1 MERIERITNTLEEV
15 ISEMR
20 RLAIAHKRDTFAPTT
35 LVAEWFIERFNEV
48 LTDVKELEKIA
59 NYNESLTAL
68 KDSLKDDSPLEE
80 EKKEEGITNYTSIV
94 DKTKRLKK
102 VEAPQPKKILGYTHT
117 NDIEKRLKEVN
128 APKNDVVNHPAHYC
142 KGKYQCIDVMLEV
155 FGLEKVLAFC
165 ELNAFK
171 YQWRADSKGNDIQ
184 DKKKAIWY
192 NNKYIEL
199 KENEQ

>member
-35 LVAEWFIERFNEV
+35 LVTEWFIERFKEV
-48 LTDVKELEKIA
+48 LTEVKELEKIA

-80 EKKEEGITNYTSIV
+80 EKKEEDITNYTSV
-94 DKTKRLKK
+94 ADK
-102 VEAPQPKKILGYTHT
+102 A
-117 NDIEKRLKEVN
+117 KRLKEAN